1 MGKGNDL
8 GKDPV
13 AKLVWKLAVPSML
26 AQFINVLYG
35 IVDRIYIGNIPE
47 VGGIALAGAGV
58 CGPVVTLIS
67 SFAAWIGL
75 GGAPLVAIRMGEGN
89 KKGAEQILANCVVL
103 LLGLAAVLTGA
114 FFALRRPLLLTFGAS
129 EVTLPYA
136 ESYLTIIVCGTVFS
150 ILAAGLN
157 QFIICQGYS
166 TLGMIT
172 VVLGAV
178 MNIVLDPIFI
188 FSLNMGVAGA
198 AAATVLSQAVSATFV
213 VSVLLSKKVK
223 VQITFGGY
231 DRRII
236 KRVLSFGLSPFLILA
251 TDSIV
256 IIALNSSLQKYGG
269 AEHGDMLVTCA
280 TIVQSYMQLIT
291 MPMAGLTGGTQPVL
305 SFNYGAKQVDRIR
318 KGEKHVLLMAVLF
331 AAIMLVLSQLIP
343 GQFVKIFSSDDRYL
357 KLSVWGIRVMT
368 ACIIPMAFQY
378 TFVDGMTALG
388 VAKVAVSLSLFRK
401 LLMIALTLVLPIF
414 WGAGAA
420 FLAEPICDAV
430 AGVTSTTV
438 FLLVFNRL
446 MKKREAMPDGQAL
459 YS

>member
-166 TLGMIT
+166 TLGMFT

-188 FSLNMGVAGA
+188 FSLNMGVVGA

-231 DRRII
+231 DR
-236 KRVLSFGLSPFLILA
+236 
-251 TDSIV
+251 
-256 IIALNSSLQKYGG
+256 
-269 AEHGDMLVTCA
+269 
-280 TIVQSYMQLIT
+280 
-291 MPMAGLTGGTQPVL
+291 
-305 SFNYGAKQVDRIR
+305 
-318 KGEKHVLLMAVLF
+318 
-331 AAIMLVLSQLIP
+331 
-343 GQFVKIFSSDDRYL
+343 
-357 KLSVWGIRVMT
+357 
-368 ACIIPMAFQY
+368 AF
-378 TFVDGMTALG
+378 
-388 VAKVAVSLSLFRK
+388 AVSD
-401 LLMIALTLVLPIF
+401 P
-414 WGAGAA
+414 
-420 FLAEPICDAV
+420 CY
-430 AGVTSTTV
+430 
-438 FLLVFNRL
+438 
-446 MKKREAMPDGQAL
+446 GQHR
-459 YS
+459 YHRPQ